1 MSLHN
6 DVKKNKKNMDIFFFV
21 ETNRQENRFTE
32 LNRSCAKHTHP
43 YIIQSFKADKL
54 HKRQ

>member
-6 DVKKNKKNMDIFFFV
+6 DVKKKKTWNFFFFI